1 MRWEVVLLFTKSR
14 VGAFCFLNRESS
26 VESSVQGEK
35 RSRVGGGAQ
44 GRLSGDPR

>member
-14 VGAFCFLNRESS
+14 VGAFCFLSRESS

-35 RSRVGGGAQ
+35 QSRVGGGVP
-44 GRLSGDPR
+44 GRLPGDTR